1 MMATTFVRKVKAPVP
16 LITLSTTPIKYLERY
31 WIITGNIEYL
41 MFCSNNDIF
50 FFVWNR
56 EKKIDQLKI
65 GGKKY

>member
-1 MMATTFVRKVKAPVP
+1 MATTFVRKVKAPVP

-31 WIITGNIEYL
+31 WIIIGSIEYL
-41 MFCSNNDIF
+41 KFCSNNDIF